1 MKMNETLRE
10 TNEKLDR
17 EAETNR
23 TFVRLIQRPRIRTR
37 DVVRQCWQCKHQRK
51 SRSSVFSALCS
62 YVDTLLGRKR
72 KPGSK
77 WSSFIADRIHVPTV
91 NKPDIKV
98 DKVADDIVAGK
109 VKENSENLKQEEVIL
124 KDNDFVVKVELG
136 RDETGS
142 GGAQLD
148 RVSET
153 GDETSLKKEESQGI
167 VTDLNL
173 KQNVENKLDI
183 PPEEVKPEDSEST
196 EDGIGLGTPR
206 EPIRLVVEEDSVRCI
221 GTKTKS
227 LDVTEQLIDSANK
240 QQEWQQEIFGYI
252 LKKDSPSCGMERV
265 KQYRNGS
272 VERTGIG
279 IYANQMMRNFPNLP
293 VEEEGRLGDP
303 VIRENFIQ
311 RVFIYYR
318 WGQLLASGLNFES
331 LTKFHAQHKLILM
344 SHEQNL
350 ARELGRELSESS
362 SKKLQEYADE
372 YISKLMALLK
382 IKASRGNHV
391 NVLQHIQ
398 GYLKKHLDRED
409 KRELTEAIE
418 QYRLGYLP
426 LIVPITLLRHHF
438 LKYPGVFCS
447 F

>member
-1 MKMNETLRE
+1 MNL
-10 TNEKLDR
+10 KASDKIP
-17 EAETNR
+17 
-23 TFVRLIQRPRIRTR
+23 VGI
-37 DVVRQCWQCKHQRK
+37 
-51 SRSSVFSALCS
+51 SSC
-62 YVDTLLGRKR
+62 LLGEQVRFDGGHKNNPYINQTLGLYFNF
-72 KPGSK
+72 KP
-77 WSSFIADRIHVPTV
+77 FCPE
-91 NKPDIKV
+91 V
-98 DKVADDIVAGK
+98 D
-109 VKENSENLKQEEVIL
+109 
-124 KDNDFVVKVELG
+124 
-136 RDETGS
+136 
-142 GGAQLD
+142 
-148 RVSET
+148 
-153 GDETSLKKEESQGI
+153 
-167 VTDLNL
+167 
-173 KQNVENKLDI
+173 
-183 PPEEVKPEDSEST
+183 
-196 EDGIGLGTPR
+196 IGLGTPR

-240 QQEWQQEIFGYI
+240 QQQWQQEIFGYI

-362 SKKLQEYADE
+362 SKNLQEYADE

-438 LKYPGVFCS
+438 LKYPDDYINS
-447 F
+447 SYYMNPHPKELMLLNSL